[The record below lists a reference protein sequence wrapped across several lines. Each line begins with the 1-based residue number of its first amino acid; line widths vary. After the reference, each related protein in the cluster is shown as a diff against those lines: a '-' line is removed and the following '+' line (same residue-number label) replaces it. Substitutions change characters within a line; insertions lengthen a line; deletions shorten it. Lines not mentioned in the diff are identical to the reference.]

1 MTPFNIVLISPE
13 IPQNTGNIGRLCVST
28 NSKLHLIK
36 PLGFTFEDKYMK
48 RAGMDYWQHLDLTV
62 YENWDEFLEKNTN
75 PELYFMTTKSDKNFW
90 ECPYNEGAFLVF
102 GNEGHGLPKEFYD
115 SYSNNLYTIPMIGE
129 FSRSLNLAN
138 SVSITLYE
146 GLRRF
151 NSK

>member
-1 MTPFNIVLISPE
+1 MTPFNIVLVSPE

-28 NSKLHLIK
+28 NTKLHLIK

-62 YENWDEFLEKNTN
+62 YENWGEFLEKNTN

-115 SYSNNLYTIPMIGE
+115 TYGNNLYTIPMTGE

-151 NSK
+151 NSN